1 MFSLIRHKVGDGHR
15 WSAGEQFLKML
26 QLRVDARDLAL
37 VELDAPVRQPTC
49 FRDGGVVAGQGCKG
63 GKLRRTVLER
73 HPRMVLRGRMREV
86 NDIVVFAAHALCPP
100 IWPLR
105 SRAVAP
111 SK

>member
-1 MFSLIRHKVGDGHR
+1 M
-15 WSAGEQFLKML
+15 ACPEQFLKML
-26 QLRVDARDLAL
+26 QFCIDARDLAL

-49 FRDGGVVAGQGCKG
+49 FRDGGVVAGEG
-63 GKLRRTVLER
+63 GKRRKLRRAVMQR
-73 HPRMVLRGRMREV
+73 HARMVLRGRMREV

>member
-1 MFSLIRHKVGDGHR
+1 
-15 WSAGEQFLKML
+15 ML

-37 VELDAPVRQPTC
+37 IKLDAPIRQPSH
-49 FRDGGVVAGQGCKG
+49 FRDGGVVAGEG
-63 GKLRRTVLER
+63 GERRKLRRAVMQR
-73 HPRMVLRGRMREV
+73 HAWVVLRGRMREL